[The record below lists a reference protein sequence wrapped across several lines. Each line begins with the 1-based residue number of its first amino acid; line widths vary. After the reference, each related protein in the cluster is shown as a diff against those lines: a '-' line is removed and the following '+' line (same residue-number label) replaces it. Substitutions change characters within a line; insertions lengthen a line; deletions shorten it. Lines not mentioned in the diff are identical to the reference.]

1 MHGMSRTKACRAH
14 NRRTA
19 ALSGSATLLPLV
31 AVSQSPYSGRAKND
45 KRYRHHHPT
54 SQALSPACRYLSLKF
69 QTIQSCS
76 PVRGPIATAV
86 QPWLTQECAYTLL
99 KSQKPAARCI
109 AGLRFSV
116 SPAAARYGFQDP
128 VFHRICIKAR
138 PMETPL
144 CKISFLILT
153 PGALK
158 TDCALH
164 FRPPKP
170 AIPSVQQRLSSQIS
184 PRYVFPDPH
193 QQRFDRRLS
202 IIYSK

>member
-1 MHGMSRTKACRAH
+1 MVRTKGLPRMQ
-14 NRRTA
+14 RRTA
-19 ALSGSATLLPLV
+19 ALSGSATLLPLA

-54 SQALSPACRYLSLKF
+54 SQALRPACRYLSLKF

-76 PVRGPIATAV
+76 PVHNPIATAV
-86 QPWLTQECAYTLL
+86 QPWSPQVRAYTLL
-99 KSQKPAARCI
+99 KSHCS
-109 AGLRFSV
+109 RFH
-116 SPAAARYGFQDP
+116 
-128 VFHRICIKAR
+128 FHRFCIKAR